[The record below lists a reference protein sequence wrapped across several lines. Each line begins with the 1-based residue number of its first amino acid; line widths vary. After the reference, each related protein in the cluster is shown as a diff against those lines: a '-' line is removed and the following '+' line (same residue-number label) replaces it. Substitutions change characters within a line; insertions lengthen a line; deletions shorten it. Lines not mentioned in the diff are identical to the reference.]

1 MLVFGLRI
9 PMIVN
14 DDAGFD
20 YLMDM
25 VLDEVFDLSNFYA
38 DSNMVST

>member
-1 MLVFGLRI
+1 
-9 PMIVN
+9 MIVSN
-14 DDAGFD
+14 DAGFD

-25 VLDEVFDLSNFYA
+25 VLDEVFDLLNSFV